1 MKTYDV
7 NQNDIILHFYC
18 IYCDKKTDFLFDKN
32 TVKYLDDIGRYGS
45 DVFGYVLQCVCPHCG
60 KHKMSLQINSKTSA
74 FVRDILEEEIH
85 RRENLKNING
95 GSETFTAAGVGL
107 EDSALKASQKRS
119 RPSKAEYYL
128 GIAKA
133 VSARST
139 CLRRQYGAIVVKN
152 DEVISTGYN
161 GSVRGA
167 ENCCDC
173 GECWREKHKIPHG
186 EQYEKCVAVHAEA
199 NCLISAARK
208 DLIGTDLYL
217 YGEENGV
224 ELDAKPCEICEKLIR
239 NSGIRAVITSKMVK
253 SKRLK
258 EVGFD

>member
-1 MKTYDV
+1 MRAYDMI
-7 NQNDIILHFYC
+7 QNNIILHFYC
-18 IYCDKKTDFLFDKN
+18 NNCNEKSDLLFDKD
-32 TVKYLDDIGRYGS
+32 TVKYLDSIYRYGNK
-45 DVFGYVLQCVCPHCG
+45 VFGYDLQLHRICPNCK
-60 KHKMSLQINSKTSA
+60 KHKMTLRLHISPEHSVFIL
-74 FVRDILEEEIH
+74 DILEEELR
-85 RRENLKNING
+85 RREYEG
-95 GSETFTAAGVGL
+95 AF
-107 EDSALKASQKRS
+107 KASQKRS

-152 DEVISTGYN
+152 DEIISTGYN

-208 DLIGTDLYL
+208 DLIGADLYL

-239 NSGIRAVITSKMVK
+239 NGGIRAVITSKMIK
-253 SKRLK
+253 SKRLE